1 LTPQVSRSEEEAA
14 VDWLL
19 LLGRIVFAQLFIA
32 SGIAAHLQQRRQS
45 TEYARSLGAPAPDL
59 LVPLSGVWIIVA
71 GVMIVLGIWVDLAAL
86 MLIAFLLPIAFFMHA
101 FWKVDDPQMRIVQL
115 SQFQK
120 NVALSGASLV
130 LFYLFQQFGEGIGL
144 TIEPALFD

>member
-1 LTPQVSRSEEEAA
+1 M
-14 VDWLL
+14 DWIL

-32 SGIAAHLQQRRQS
+32 SGVMAHLVQRRGS
-45 TEYARSLGAPAPDL
+45 AEYARAVGAPAPDL

-86 MLIAFLLPIAFFMHA
+86 RLIAFLLPIAYFMHA
-101 FWKVDDPQMRIVQL
+101 FWKVDDPNMRIIQM

-120 NVALSGASLV
+120 NVALAGVSLI
-130 LFYLFQQFGEGIGL
+130 LFFLYQQYGEDIGL
-144 TIEPALFD
+144 NIGPAALFD

>member
-1 LTPQVSRSEEEAA
+1 M
-14 VDWLL
+14 DWLL
-19 LLGRIVFAQLFIA
+19 LLGRILFSLIFIA
-32 SGIAAHLQQRRQS
+32 AGVMAHLLQRRES
-45 TEYARSLGAPAPDL
+45 TEYARSVGAPAPDL

-86 MLIAFLLPIAFFMHA
+86 MVIAFLLPIAFIMHA
-101 FWKVDDPQMRIVQL
+101 FWKVEDPQMRIIQM

-120 NVALSGASLV
+120 NIALTGGALI
-130 LFYLFQQFGEGIGL
+130 LFYLFQQFGESIGL